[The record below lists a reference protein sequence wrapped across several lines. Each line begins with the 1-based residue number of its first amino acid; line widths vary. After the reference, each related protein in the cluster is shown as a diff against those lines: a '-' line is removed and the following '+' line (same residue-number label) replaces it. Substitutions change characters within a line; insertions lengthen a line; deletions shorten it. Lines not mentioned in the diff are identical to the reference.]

1 MLQLVQALR
10 YEEFVETPAKV
21 QTGLREFLI
30 NKAVS
35 VPTICHCLHWHL
47 FLEKDNEDNDEV
59 VRNFFSDIYDDLIDT
74 LKYENE
80 TLLLSIESAIDFR
93 NRLLKLSNFIK
104 GSPIKKVDKRKILL
118 QESVQE
124 GEHSLKYFEK
134 GITVPHEPLTKIYS
148 VVPNKCFVFKSAVQ
162 PMKLTF

>member
-1 MLQLVQALR
+1 M
-10 YEEFVETPAKV
+10 
-21 QTGLREFLI
+21 
-30 NKAVS
+30 
-35 VPTICHCLHWHL
+35 

-59 VRNFFSDIYDDLIDT
+59 VRNFFSEIYDDLIDT

-118 QESVQE
+118 
-124 GEHSLKYFEK
+124 
-134 GITVPHEPLTKIYS
+134 
-148 VVPNKCFVFKSAVQ
+148 
-162 PMKLTF
+162 